1 MTLRFLHPD
10 MAMWLLAV
18 PAAAAGWLV
27 QVLYKYAVRR
37 RTAVQDRFAP
47 LSRRST
53 IRRDSAI
60 VGLAALTISLLVASL
75 AQPQLLRERIEP
87 QYERQSLI
95 IILDRSVSMRAR
107 DILPSRAERAL
118 IEIKN
123 FLRRKPDAIERV
135 GLVGFAGS
143 PVILAYLT
151 KDLDS
156 VMFYLD
162 WIAEDPTILYGTDM
176 GGALTSALEVTHR
189 DRDPS
194 GTHKLFLVISDGED
208 QSGGVAAAVAAVK
221 AEHIRVHCI
230 GIGSPIES
238 LIPVGFE
245 GGRDV
250 FLRDDDGNMMT
261 TRFNETTLRSMAE
274 ATGGVYVRATHGGDL
289 RDAIETIARSELR
302 QTGFK
307 TTTEYRDVYAFLVA
321 AAGVTAVGLVALL

>member
-1 MTLRFLHPD
+1 MTIRFLHPD
-10 MAMWLLAV
+10 MAIWLLAV
-18 PAAAAGWLV
+18 PAAAACWLV
-27 QVLYKYAVRR
+27 HVLYKHACRR
-37 RTAVQDRFAP
+37 RAAVPERFAP
-47 LSRRST
+47 LSRRSSPL
-53 IRRDSAI
+53 RDVAI
-60 VGLAALTISLLVASL
+60 LTLAAISIGLLVAAL
-75 AQPQLLRERIEP
+75 AEPQLLRERTEP
-87 QYERQSLI
+87 EYERQALI
-95 IILDRSVSMRAR
+95 LILDRSVSMRAR

-118 IEIKN
+118 VEIKN

-151 KDLDS
+151 KDLDN

-162 WIAEDPTILYGTDM
+162 WIADDPTLLYGTDM

-189 DRDPS
+189 DPTE
-194 GTHKLFLVISDGED
+194 THKMFLLISDGED

-230 GIGSPIES
+230 GIGSPVES

-245 GGRDV
+245 GGRNI
-250 FLRDDDGNMMT
+250 FLRDDDGNLLT

-274 ATGGVYVRATHGGDL
+274 ATGGVYVRTTNGDDL

-307 TTTEYRDVYAFLVA
+307 TTTEYRDVYPLLLA
-321 AAGVTAVGLVALL
+321 AAGLTAIALVVQL

>member
-1 MTLRFLHPD
+1 MTIRFLHPD
-10 MAMWLLAV
+10 MAIWLLAV
-18 PAAAAGWLV
+18 PAAAACWLV
-27 QVLYKYAVRR
+27 HVLYKHACRR
-37 RTAVQDRFAP
+37 RAAIPERFAA
-47 LSRRST
+47 LSRRSSPF
-53 IRRDSAI
+53 RDVAI
-60 VGLAALTISLLVASL
+60 LTLAAISIGLLVAALTE
-75 AQPQLLRERIEP
+75 PQLLRERTEP
-87 QYERQSLI
+87 EYERQALI
-95 IILDRSVSMRAR
+95 LILDRSVSMRAR

-118 IEIKN
+118 VEIKN

-151 KDLDS
+151 KDLDN

-162 WIAEDPTILYGTDM
+162 WIADDPTLLYGTDM

-189 DRDPS
+189 DPTE
-194 GTHKLFLVISDGED
+194 THKMFLLISDGED
-208 QSGGVAAAVAAVK
+208 HSGGVAAAVAAVK

-230 GIGSPIES
+230 GIGSPVES

-245 GGRDV
+245 GGRNI
-250 FLRDDDGNMMT
+250 FLRDDDGNLLT

-274 ATGGVYVRATHGGDL
+274 ATGGVYVRTTNGDDL

-307 TTTEYRDVYAFLVA
+307 TTTEYRDVYPLLLA
-321 AAGVTAVGLVALL
+321 AAGLTAIALVVQL

>member
-1 MTLRFLHPD
+1 MTIRFLHPD
-10 MAMWLLAV
+10 MAIWLLAV
-18 PAAAAGWLV
+18 PAAAACWLV
-27 QVLYKYAVRR
+27 HVLYKHACRR
-37 RTAVQDRFAP
+37 RAAVPERFAP
-47 LSRRST
+47 LSRRSSPF
-53 IRRDSAI
+53 RDVAI
-60 VGLAALTISLLVASL
+60 LTLAAISIGLLVAALTE
-75 AQPQLLRERIEP
+75 PQLLRERTEP
-87 QYERQSLI
+87 EYERQALI
-95 IILDRSVSMRAR
+95 LILDRSVSMRAR

-118 IEIKN
+118 VEIKN

-151 KDLDS
+151 KDLDN

-162 WIAEDPTILYGTDM
+162 WIADDPTLLYGTDM

-189 DRDPS
+189 DPTE
-194 GTHKLFLVISDGED
+194 THKMFLLISDGED
-208 QSGGVAAAVAAVK
+208 HSGGVAAAVAAVK

-230 GIGSPIES
+230 GIGSPVES

-245 GGRDV
+245 GGRSI
-250 FLRDDDGNMMT
+250 FLRDDDGNLLT

-274 ATGGVYVRATHGGDL
+274 ATGGVYVRTTNGDDL

-307 TTTEYRDVYAFLVA
+307 TTTEYRDVYPLLLA
-321 AAGVTAVGLVALL
+321 AAGLTAIALVVQL

>member
-1 MTLRFLHPD
+1 MTIRFLHPD
-10 MAMWLLAV
+10 LAIWLLAV
-18 PAAAAGWLV
+18 PAAAACWLV
-27 QVLYKYAVRR
+27 HVLYKYALWRR
-37 RTAVQDRFAP
+37 AAVQKRFAA

-53 IRRDSAI
+53 PLRDLAI
-60 VGLAALTISLLVASL
+60 LAMAAMSIGLLAAALM
-75 AQPQLLRERIEP
+75 QPQLQRERTEP
-87 QYERQSLI
+87 EYKRQSLI
-95 IILDRSVSMRAR
+95 LILDRSVSMRAR

-118 IEIKN
+118 VEIKN

-151 KDLDS
+151 KDLDN

-162 WIAEDPTILYGTDM
+162 WISDDPTLLYGTDM

-189 DRDPS
+189 DPS
-194 GTHKLFLVISDGED
+194 ETHKMFLMISDGED

-230 GIGSPIES
+230 GIGSPVES

-250 FLRDDDGNMMT
+250 FLRDDDGNLLT

-274 ATGGVYVRATHGGDL
+274 ATGGVYVRTTNGDDL
-289 RDAIETIARSELR
+289 RDAIERIARSELR

-307 TTTEYRDVYAFLVA
+307 TTTEYRDLYALLLA
-321 AAGVTAVGLVALL
+321 AAGVTVMGLVALL

>member
-1 MTLRFLHPD
+1 MTIRFLHPD
-10 MAMWLLAV
+10 MAIWLLAV
-18 PAAAAGWLV
+18 PAAAACWLV
-27 QVLYKYAVRR
+27 HVLYKHACRR
-37 RTAVQDRFAP
+37 RAAVPARFAP
-47 LSRRST
+47 LSRRSSPL
-53 IRRDSAI
+53 RDVAI
-60 VGLAALTISLLVASL
+60 LTLAAISIGLLVAALTE
-75 AQPQLLRERIEP
+75 PQLLRERTEP
-87 QYERQSLI
+87 EYERQALI
-95 IILDRSVSMRAR
+95 LILDRSVSMRAR

-118 IEIKN
+118 VEIKN

-151 KDLDS
+151 KDLDN

-162 WIAEDPTILYGTDM
+162 WIADDPTLLYGTDM

-189 DRDPS
+189 DPTE
-194 GTHKLFLVISDGED
+194 THKMFLLISDGED

-230 GIGSPIES
+230 GIGSPVES

-245 GGRDV
+245 GGRTI
-250 FLRDDDGNMMT
+250 FLRDDDGNLLT

-274 ATGGVYVRATHGGDL
+274 ATGGVYVRTTNGDDL

-307 TTTEYRDVYAFLVA
+307 TTTEYRDLYTLLLA
-321 AAGVTAVGLVALL
+321 AAGLTAIGLVVQL

>member
-1 MTLRFLHPD
+1 MTIRFLHPD

-18 PAAAAGWLV
+18 PAAAACWLV
-27 QVLYKYAVRR
+27 HVLYKYACRR
-37 RTAVQDRFAP
+37 RAAVQERFAP

-53 IRRDSAI
+53 TLRDMAI
-60 VGLAALTISLLVASL
+60 LALAAISISLLVAAL
-75 AQPQLLRERIEP
+75 TEPQLLRERTEP
-87 QYERQSLI
+87 EYERQALI
-95 IILDRSVSMRAR
+95 LILDRSVSMRAR

-118 IEIKN
+118 VEIKN

-151 KDLDS
+151 KDLDN

-162 WIAEDPTILYGTDM
+162 WIADDPTLLYGTDM

-189 DRDPS
+189 DPT
-194 GTHKLFLVISDGED
+194 GTRKMFLMISDGED
-208 QSGGVAAAVAAVK
+208 QSGGVTPAVAAVK
-221 AEHIRVHCI
+221 AEHIRVHGI
-230 GIGSPIES
+230 GIGSPVES

-250 FLRDDDGNMMT
+250 FLRDDDGNLLT

-274 ATGGVYVRATHGGDL
+274 ATGGVYVRTTNGDDL
-289 RDAIETIARSELR
+289 RDAIETIARAELR

-307 TTTEYRDVYAFLVA
+307 TTTEYRDVYALLVA
-321 AAGVTAVGLVALL
+321 AAGAAAMGLVALL

>member
-1 MTLRFLHPD
+1 MTIRFLHPD
-10 MAMWLLAV
+10 MAIWLLAV
-18 PAAAAGWLV
+18 PAAAACWLV
-27 QVLYKYAVRR
+27 HVLYKHACRR
-37 RTAVQDRFAP
+37 RAAVPERFAP
-47 LSRRST
+47 LSRRSSPL
-53 IRRDSAI
+53 RDVAI
-60 VGLAALTISLLVASL
+60 LTLAAISIGLLVAAL
-75 AQPQLLRERIEP
+75 AEPQLLRERTEP
-87 QYERQSLI
+87 EYERQALI
-95 IILDRSVSMRAR
+95 LILDRSVSMRAR
-107 DILPSRAERAL
+107 DVLPSRAERAL
-118 IEIKN
+118 VEIKN

-151 KDLDS
+151 KDLDN

-162 WIAEDPTILYGTDM
+162 WIADDPTLLYGTDM

-189 DRDPS
+189 DPTE
-194 GTHKLFLVISDGED
+194 THKMFLLISDGED

-230 GIGSPIES
+230 GVGSPVES

-245 GGRDV
+245 GGRDI
-250 FLRDDDGNMMT
+250 FLRDDDGNLLT

-274 ATGGVYVRATHGGDL
+274 ATGGVYVRTTNGDDL

-307 TTTEYRDVYAFLVA
+307 TTTEYRDVYTLLLA
-321 AAGVTAVGLVALL
+321 AAGLTAIALVVQL

>member
-1 MTLRFLHPD
+1 MTIRFLHPD
-10 MAMWLLAV
+10 MAIWLLAV
-18 PAAAAGWLV
+18 PAAAACWLV
-27 QVLYKYAVRR
+27 HVLYKHACRR
-37 RTAVQDRFAP
+37 RAAVPARFAP
-47 LSRRST
+47 LSRRSSPL
-53 IRRDSAI
+53 RDVAI
-60 VGLAALTISLLVASL
+60 LTLAAISIGLLVAALTE
-75 AQPQLLRERIEP
+75 PQLLRERTEP
-87 QYERQSLI
+87 EYERQALI
-95 IILDRSVSMRAR
+95 LILDRSVSMRAR

-118 IEIKN
+118 VEIKN

-151 KDLDS
+151 KDLDN

-162 WIAEDPTILYGTDM
+162 WIADDPTLLYGTDM

-189 DRDPS
+189 DPTE
-194 GTHKLFLVISDGED
+194 THKMFLLISDGED
-208 QSGGVAAAVAAVK
+208 HSGGVAAAVAAVK

-230 GIGSPIES
+230 GIGSPVES

-245 GGRDV
+245 GGRSI
-250 FLRDDDGNMMT
+250 FLRDDDGNLLT

-274 ATGGVYVRATHGGDL
+274 ATGGVYVRTTNGDDL

-307 TTTEYRDVYAFLVA
+307 TTTEYRDVYPLLLA
-321 AAGVTAVGLVALL
+321 AAGLTAIALVVQL

>member
-1 MTLRFLHPD
+1 MTIRFLHPD
-10 MAMWLLAV
+10 MAIWLLAV
-18 PAAAAGWLV
+18 PAAAACWLV
-27 QVLYKYAVRR
+27 HVLYKHACRR
-37 RTAVQDRFAP
+37 RAAVPERFAP
-47 LSRRST
+47 LSRRSSPF
-53 IRRDSAI
+53 RDVAI
-60 VGLAALTISLLVASL
+60 LTLAAISIGLLVAAL
-75 AQPQLLRERIEP
+75 AEPQLLRERTEP
-87 QYERQSLI
+87 EYERQALI
-95 IILDRSVSMRAR
+95 LILDRSVSMRAR
-107 DILPSRAERAL
+107 DVLPSRAERAL
-118 IEIKN
+118 VEIKN

-151 KDLDS
+151 KDLDN

-162 WIAEDPTILYGTDM
+162 WIADDPTLLYGTDM

-189 DRDPS
+189 DPTE
-194 GTHKLFLVISDGED
+194 THKMFLLISDGED

-230 GIGSPIES
+230 GIGSPVES

-245 GGRDV
+245 GGRNI
-250 FLRDDDGNMMT
+250 FLRDDDGNLLT

-274 ATGGVYVRATHGGDL
+274 ATGGVYVRTTNGDDL

-307 TTTEYRDVYAFLVA
+307 TTTEYRDVYPLLLA
-321 AAGVTAVGLVALL
+321 AAGLTAIALVVQL